1 MLNVENL
8 GVYPRLI
15 QNQKQYNMEEILLQV
30 AVNVLLKDGRAE
42 FSIIRNKE
50 DLDLQKMREILM
62 GGLSLLIKGED
73 SNEKQAQAIRD
84 VIERLQEEFVDGD
97 SFDNVWKKEQS
108 S

>member
-1 MLNVENL
+1 
-8 GVYPRLI
+8 
-15 QNQKQYNMEEILLQV
+15 MEEILLQV
-30 AVNVLLKDGRAE
+30 GVNVLLKDGRAE

-84 VIERLQEEFVDGD
+84 VVQRLQEEFVDVD
-97 SFDNVWKKEQS
+97 SFANVWKKE
-108 S
+108 

>member
-8 GVYPRLI
+8 GGYPRFI

-73 SNEKQAQAIRD
+73 SNEKQSQAIRD
-84 VIERLQEEFVDGD
+84 VIQRLQEEFVDVD
-97 SFDNVWKKEQS
+97 SFANVWKKE
-108 S
+108 

>member
-8 GVYPRLI
+8 GGYPRFI
-15 QNQKQYNMEEILLQV
+15 QNQKQYNMEEVLLQV

-84 VIERLQEEFVDGD
+84 VVQRLQEEFVDGD
-97 SFDNVWKKEQS
+97 SFDNVWIKK
-108 S
+108 

>member
-1 MLNVENL
+1 MLNAENL
-8 GVYPRLI
+8 GVYPRFI

-30 AVNVLLKDGRAE
+30 GVNVLLKDGRAE

-73 SNEKQAQAIRD
+73 TNEKQAQAIRD
-84 VIERLQEEFVDGD
+84 VIQRLQEEFVDGD
-97 SFDNVWKKEQS
+97 SFDDVWIKK
-108 S
+108 

>member
-8 GVYPRLI
+8 GGCPRFI

-30 AVNVLLKDGRAE
+30 GVNVLLKDGRAE

-73 SNEKQAQAIRD
+73 TNEKQAQAIRD
-84 VIERLQEEFVDGD
+84 VIQRLQEEFVDVD
-97 SFDNVWKKEQS
+97 SFSNVWKKE
-108 S
+108 

>member
-8 GVYPRLI
+8 GVYPRFI

-30 AVNVLLKDGRAE
+30 GVNVLLKDGRAE

-73 SNEKQAQAIRD
+73 TNEKQAQAIRD
-84 VIERLQEEFVDGD
+84 VIGRLQEEFVDGD
-97 SFDNVWKKEQS
+97 SFDDVWIKK
-108 S
+108 

>member
-8 GVYPRLI
+8 GGYPRFI

-73 SNEKQAQAIRD
+73 TNEKQSQAIRD
-84 VIERLQEEFVDGD
+84 VIERLQEEFVDVD
-97 SFDNVWKKEQS
+97 SFDNVWINK
-108 S
+108 

>member
-8 GVYPRLI
+8 GGYPRFI

-30 AVNVLLKDGRAE
+30 AVNVELKDGMAH
-42 FSIIRNKE
+42 FSILRNKE

-73 SNEKQAQAIRD
+73 TNEKQAQAIRD
-84 VIERLQEEFVDGD
+84 VIHRLQEEFVDVD
-97 SFDNVWKKEQS
+97 SFANVWVNK
-108 S
+108 

>member
-8 GVYPRLI
+8 GVYPRFI
-15 QNQKQYNMEEILLQV
+15 QNQKQYNMEEVSLQV
-30 AVNVLLKDGRAE
+30 GVNVKLKDGRAH
-42 FSIIRNKE
+42 FSIIRNRE

-84 VIERLQEEFVDGD
+84 VVHRLQEEFVDVD
-97 SFDNVWKKEQS
+97 SFANVWVNK
-108 S
+108 

>member
-8 GVYPRLI
+8 GVYPRFI

-30 AVNVLLKDGRAE
+30 GVKVLLKDGRAE

-73 SNEKQAQAIRD
+73 TNEKQAQAIRD
-84 VIERLQEEFVDGD
+84 VVQRLQEEFVDGD
-97 SFDNVWKKEQS
+97 SFDNVWIKK
-108 S
+108 

>member
-1 MLNVENL
+1 
-8 GVYPRLI
+8 
-15 QNQKQYNMEEILLQV
+15 MEEILLQV

-84 VIERLQEEFVDGD
+84 VVQRLQEEFVDGD

>member
-8 GVYPRLI
+8 GVYPRFI

-30 AVNVLLKDGRAE
+30 GVNVLLKDGRAE

-73 SNEKQAQAIRD
+73 TNEKQAQAIRD
-84 VIERLQEEFVDGD
+84 VIQRLQEEFVDGD
-97 SFDNVWKKEQS
+97 SFDDVWIKK
-108 S
+108 